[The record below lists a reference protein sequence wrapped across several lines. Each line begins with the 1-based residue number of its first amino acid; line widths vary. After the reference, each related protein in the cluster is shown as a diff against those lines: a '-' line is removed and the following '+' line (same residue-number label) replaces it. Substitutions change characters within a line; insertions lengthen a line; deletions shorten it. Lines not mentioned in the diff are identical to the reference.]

1 MTTSTTSTTATSTPS
16 TSTTTTS
23 TEEIPLAGGDVTEGI
38 VRVADTVRRPLGPHS
53 PLVHAVLAHLQ
64 GVGFDGAP
72 RFLGLDAQG
81 REVLTFIEGEVA
93 GRPHPAWL
101 ADDARLASVAR
112 LLRAYDDAM
121 AGFAPPAHL
130 LEPVAPPEL
139 PGIPPEPHAAPEL
152 IGHLDITPEN
162 VVFRGGEAV
171 ALIDFDLVRPATR
184 VDEVVNLCLHWAP
197 LAPERDRSGALRRAD
212 AVVRTRLAADAYGL
226 DDAARARLVPTAI
239 RRTERSWHL
248 MRHRAQTLGGGWA
261 RMWEDGVGERIQRR
275 LAWLEAEGE
284 RVSAALAGTP
294 HQDMP

>member
-1 MTTSTTSTTATSTPS
+1 
-16 TSTTTTS
+16 
-23 TEEIPLAGGDVTEGI
+23 

-64 GVGFDGAP
+64 TVGFDGAP

-101 ADDARLASVAR
+101 ADDARLVSVAR

-139 PGIPPEPHAAPEL
+139 PGIPPEPDAAPEL

-226 DDAARARLVPTAI
+226 DDAARARLVATAI

-284 RVSAALAGTP
+284 RISAALAGTP

>member
-1 MTTSTTSTTATSTPS
+1 MR
-16 TSTTTTS
+16 
-23 TEEIPLAGGDVTEGI
+23 AG
-38 VRVADTVRRPLGPHS
+38 DTVRRPLGPHS
-53 PLVHAVLAHLQ
+53 PLVHAVLAHLEA
-64 GVGFDGAP
+64 VGFAGAP
-72 RFLGLDAQG
+72 RFRGLDERG

-101 ADDARLASVAR
+101 ADDSRLASVAR
-112 LLRAYDDAM
+112 LLRAYDDAV

-139 PGIPPEPHAAPEL
+139 PGMPPEPDAAAEL

-197 LAPERDRSGALRRAD
+197 LAPERDRSEALRRVD
-212 AVVRTRLAADAYGL
+212 AVARTRLVADAYGL
-226 DDAARARLVPTAI
+226 DGAGRARLVPTAV

-261 RMWEDGVGERIQRR
+261 RMWDDGVGEKIQRR
-275 LAWLEAEGE
+275 LAWLEAEGD
-284 RVSAALAGTP
+284 RIAAAL
-294 HQDMP
+294 